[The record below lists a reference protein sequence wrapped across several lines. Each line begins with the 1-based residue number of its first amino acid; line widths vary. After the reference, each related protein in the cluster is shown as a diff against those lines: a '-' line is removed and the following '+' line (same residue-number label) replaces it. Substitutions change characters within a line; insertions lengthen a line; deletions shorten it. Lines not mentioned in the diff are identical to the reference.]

1 MLVSIVTVCFNSERT
16 IRDTLNSVEKQSHNF
31 IEHIIIDG
39 KSNDKTLNIVS
50 EYNHVSRVVS
60 ERDEGIYDAM
70 NKGLSLCN
78 GEIVGFLN
86 SDDFFHDDDVISGY
100 VEKFKNHDADVV
112 YGDLD
117 FIAENQNK
125 TVRRWQSSSFED
137 EKISR
142 GWIPPHP
149 TFYARR
155 DLFNKLGGFD
165 KNFKFAS
172 DYDLMIRFLKDTSTK
187 SYYFEGCKVKM
198 RYGGATTKSFLNIL
212 LGNIEILKSLKKNN
226 VEVGKFFLFQK
237 LISKLMQFMN
247 LT

>member
-39 KSNDKTLNIVS
+39 KSKDKTLNIVS

-78 GEIVGFLN
+78 GEIIGFLN

-100 VEKFKNHDADVV
+100 VEKFKNHNADVV

-198 RYGGATTKSFLNIL
+198 RYGGTTTKSFLNIL
-212 LGNIEILKSLKKNN
+212 LGNIELLKSLKKNN

>member
-39 KSNDKTLNIVS
+39 KSKDKTLNIVS
-50 EYNHVSRVVS
+50 EYSHVSRVVS

-78 GEIVGFLN
+78 GDIVGFLN
-86 SDDFFHDDDVISGY
+86 SDDFFHDYNVISGY

-137 EKISR
+137 EKISQ

-172 DYDLMIRFLKDTSTK
+172 DYDLMIRFLKDSSTK

>member
-16 IRDTLNSVEKQSHNF
+16 IRDTLNSVKKQSHNL

-39 KSNDKTLNIVS
+39 KSKDKTLNIIN
-50 EYNHVSRVVS
+50 EYNHVSKIIS
-60 ERDEGIYDAM
+60 ESDEGIYDAM

-78 GEIVGFLN
+78 GDIVGFLN
-86 SDDFFHDDDVISGY
+86 SDDFFYDDNVISGY
-100 VEKFKNHDADVV
+100 VEKFENQDADVV

-125 TVRRWQSSSFED
+125 TVRRWQSSSFKNEN
-137 EKISR
+137 ISK

-165 KNFKFAS
+165 KNFKLAS
-172 DYDLMIRFLKDTSTK
+172 DYDLMIRFLIDTSTK

-198 RYGGATTKSFLNIL
+198 RYGGATTRSILNIL
-212 LGNIEILKSLKKNN
+212 LGNIEILKSLKKNG

>member
-16 IRDTLNSVEKQSHNF
+16 IRDTLNSVKKQSHDL

-39 KSNDKTLNIVS
+39 KSKDKTLNIIS
-50 EYNHVSRVVS
+50 EYNHVSKIIS
-60 ERDEGIYDAM
+60 ESDEGIYDAM

-78 GEIVGFLN
+78 GDIVGFLN
-86 SDDFFHDDDVISGY
+86 SDDFFYDDNVISGY
-100 VEKFKNHDADVV
+100 VEKFENQDADVV

-125 TVRRWQSSSFED
+125 TVRRWQSSSFKNEN
-137 EKISR
+137 ISK

-165 KNFKFAS
+165 KNFKLAS
-172 DYDLMIRFLKDTSTK
+172 DYDLMIRFLIDTSTK

-198 RYGGATTKSFLNIL
+198 RYGGATTRSILNIL
-212 LGNIEILKSLKKNN
+212 LGNIEILKSLKKNG

>member
-16 IRDTLNSVEKQSHNF
+16 IRDTLNSVEKQSHHL
-31 IEHIIIDG
+31 IEHIIVDG
-39 KSNDKTLNIVS
+39 KSEDKTLDIIG
-50 EYNHVSRVVS
+50 EYKHVSKVIS
-60 ERDEGIYDAM
+60 ENDDGIYDAM
-70 NKGLSLCN
+70 NKGLSFCN
-78 GEIVGFLN
+78 GDIVGFLN
-86 SDDFFHDDDVISGY
+86 SDDFFYNNQVISGY
-100 VEKFKNHDADVV
+100 VEKFKNQDADVV

-125 TVRRWQSSSFED
+125 IVRRWRSSSFE
-137 EKISR
+137 KKNISR

-149 TFYARR
+149 TFYAKR

-172 DYDLMIRFLKDTSTK
+172 DYDLMIRFLSDSSTK

-198 RYGGATTKSFLNIL
+198 RYGGATTKSFFNIL
-212 LGNIEILKSLKKNN
+212 LGNIEILKSLKKNDIG
-226 VEVGKFFLFQK
+226 VGKFFLFKK